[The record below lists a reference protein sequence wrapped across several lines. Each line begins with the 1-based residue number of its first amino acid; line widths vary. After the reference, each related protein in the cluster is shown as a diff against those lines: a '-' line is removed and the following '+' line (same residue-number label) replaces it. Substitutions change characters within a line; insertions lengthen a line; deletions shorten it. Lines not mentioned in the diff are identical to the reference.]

1 MKDED
6 EDEFVAG
13 DKQVGKN
20 WLIVIFLYLLLLIW
34 LEPLIDSLLALN
46 PPDKELGAIKAF
58 NQHKAYIA
66 TVVFG
71 IARSLPI
78 LLFLWIAYRILL
90 SERIP
95 PKGMRLPFTVKL
107 VKGQQAKMAGMSMIA
122 LSLLLLFRELYMLVN
137 A

>member
-1 MKDED
+1 MKDK
-6 EDEFVAG
+6 DEFAEG
-13 DKQVGKN
+13 DKRVGKT
-20 WLIVIFLYLLLLIW
+20 WLILIFLYLLLLLW
-34 LEPLIDSLLALN
+34 LEPLIDFLLTLN

-58 NQHKAYIA
+58 NQQKAYIA
-66 TVVFG
+66 TIVFG

-95 PKGMRLPFTVKL
+95 PKGMKLPFTVKL
-107 VKGQQAKMAGMSMIA
+107 IKGQQAKMAGMSMIA
-122 LSLLLLFRELYMLVN
+122 LSLLLLFRELFMLIN

>member
-1 MKDED
+1 MKDQD
-6 EDEFVAG
+6 EYVTG
-13 DKQVGKN
+13 DKQIGKN

-34 LEPLIDSLLALN
+34 LEPLIDFLLTLN

-58 NQHKAYIA
+58 NQKKAYIT

-71 IARSLPI
+71 MARSLPI
-78 LLFLWIAYRILL
+78 LLFLWIAYRIFL

-107 VKGQQAKMAGMSMIA
+107 IKGQQAKMAGMSMIA

>member
-1 MKDED
+1 MKDK
-6 EDEFVAG
+6 DEFVEG

-20 WLIVIFLYLLLLIW
+20 WLILVFLYLLLLLW
-34 LEPLIDSLLALN
+34 LEPLIDFLLTLN
-46 PPDKELGAIKAF
+46 PPDKELAAITAF
-58 NQHKAYIA
+58 NQQKAYIA

-71 IARSLPI
+71 VARSLPI

-95 PKGMRLPFTVKL
+95 PKGMKLPFTVKL
-107 VKGQQAKMAGMSMIA
+107 IKGQQAKMTGVSMIA

>member
-1 MKDED
+1 MKDK
-6 EDEFVAG
+6 DEFVTG

-20 WLIVIFLYLLLLIW
+20 WLILIFLYLLLLLW
-34 LEPLIDSLLALN
+34 LEPLIDFLLSLN
-46 PPDKELGAIKAF
+46 PPDRELTAIKAF
-58 NQHKAYIA
+58 NQQKAYIA

-71 IARSLPI
+71 VARSLPI

-90 SERIP
+90 SEQIP
-95 PKGMRLPFTVKL
+95 PKGMKLPFTVKL
-107 VKGQQAKMAGMSMIA
+107 IKGQQAKMTGMSMIA

>member
-1 MKDED
+1 MKDE
-6 EDEFVAG
+6 EEFVVG
-13 DKQVGKN
+13 DKQVGKS
-20 WLIVIFLYLLLLIW
+20 WLIVIFLYLLLLLW
-34 LEPLIDSLLALN
+34 LEPLIDFLLTLN

-58 NQHKAYIA
+58 NQQKAYIA

-71 IARSLPI
+71 VARSLPI

-95 PKGMRLPFTVKL
+95 PKGMKLPFTVKL
-107 VKGQQAKMAGMSMIA
+107 IKGQQAKMAGISMIA
-122 LSLLLLFRELYMLVN
+122 LSLLLLFRELFMLVN

>member
-1 MKDED
+1 MKDK
-6 EDEFVAG
+6 DEFVEG
-13 DKQVGKN
+13 DKRVGKT
-20 WLIVIFLYLLLLIW
+20 WLILIFLYLLLLLW
-34 LEPLIDSLLALN
+34 LEPLIDFLLTLN

-95 PKGMRLPFTVKL
+95 PKGMKLPITVKL
-107 VKGQQAKMAGMSMIA
+107 IKGQQAKMAGMSMIA

>member
-1 MKDED
+1 MKDQ
-6 EDEFVAG
+6 DEFVTG

-34 LEPLIDSLLALN
+34 LEPLIDFLLTLN

-58 NQHKAYIA
+58 NQKKAYIT

-71 IARSLPI
+71 MARSLPI
-78 LLFLWIAYRILL
+78 LLFLWIAYRIFL

-95 PKGMRLPFTVKL
+95 PKDMRLPFTVKL
-107 VKGQQAKMAGMSMIA
+107 IKGQQAKMAGMSMIA

>member
-1 MKDED
+1 MKDQ
-6 EDEFVAG
+6 DEFVTG

-20 WLIVIFLYLLLLIW
+20 WLILIFLYLLLLIW
-34 LEPLIDSLLALN
+34 LEPLIDFLLTLN
-46 PPDKELGAIKAF
+46 PPDKELSAIKAF
-58 NQHKAYIA
+58 NQKKTYIT

-78 LLFLWIAYRILL
+78 LLFLWIAYRIFL

-95 PKGMRLPFTVKL
+95 PKDMRLPFTVKL
-107 VKGQQAKMAGMSMIA
+107 IKGQQAKMAGMSMIA

>member
-107 VKGQQAKMAGMSMIA
+107 VKGQQAKMAGMSMG
-122 LSLLLLFRELYMLVN
+122 LEYTV
-137 A
+137 

>member
-1 MKDED
+1 MKDE
-6 EDEFVAG
+6 EEFVKG
-13 DKQVGKN
+13 DSRVGKN
-20 WLIVIFLYLLLLIW
+20 WLIVIFLYLLLLLW
-34 LEPLIDSLLALN
+34 LEPLIDFLLTLN

-58 NQHKAYIA
+58 NEQKAYIA

-71 IARSLPI
+71 VARSLPI

-95 PKGMRLPFTVKL
+95 PKGMKLPFTVKL
-107 VKGQQAKMAGMSMIA
+107 IKGQQAKMAGMSMIA

>member
-1 MKDED
+1 MKDE
-6 EDEFVAG
+6 EEFVKG
-13 DKQVGKN
+13 DSRVGKN
-20 WLIVIFLYLLLLIW
+20 WLIVIFLYLLLLLW
-34 LEPLIDSLLALN
+34 LEPLIDFLLTLN

-58 NQHKAYIA
+58 NERKAYIA

-71 IARSLPI
+71 VARSLPI

-95 PKGMRLPFTVKL
+95 PKDMKLPFTVKL
-107 VKGQQAKMAGMSMIA
+107 IKGQQAKMAGMSMIA

>member
-1 MKDED
+1 MKN
-6 EDEFVAG
+6 EDEFVTG
-13 DKQVGKN
+13 DKQVGKS
-20 WLIVIFLYLLLLIW
+20 WLIVFFLYLLLLLW
-34 LEPLIDSLLALN
+34 LEPLIDFLLSLD

-58 NQHKAYIA
+58 NQQKAYIA

-71 IARSLPI
+71 LARSLPI

-95 PKGMRLPFTVKL
+95 PKGMKLPFTVKL
-107 VKGQQAKMAGMSMIA
+107 IKGQQAKMAGMSMIT